1 MKKPTSR
8 LGHIVAWTKK
18 HQVGMA
24 IAGLLV
30 IGFVSRF
37 FMFGYPNQAVFD
49 EVYFGKFVGAYFS
62 GAYYFDIHPPF
73 AKLLI
78 ATFAKLMGY
87 NPTSSFAAIGT
98 TFTDS
103 GYLYLRFLPSLA
115 GALLPL
121 VLFSIAREFGL
132 KTRTAFLVGMLA
144 VLDTALLAQSR
155 FILIDSLL
163 LLFSF
168 TSFWLYLVWRRSKQV
183 WVLMLAAALAGMAIS
198 VKWIALP
205 FILLPILYEFLHHAS
220 FKRMFKILAVYTSIA
235 VTLYVAFFAVHV
247 SLLTKTG
254 DGDAFMSQT
263 YQSSLEGNPNA
274 TTNAQSTLSLPEKI
288 IELNHEMY
296 AANARLT
303 AGHPYGSKWYGWP
316 VIIKPI
322 SYWVQGNAQIWLVG
336 NPIVWWGGAVAII
349 WMLVDLFTKK
359 IPSKKM
365 PVALFIVLGF
375 FMAWLPFALISRV
388 MFLYHYL
395 IPLCFSILAI
405 GFCLD
410 RAEWKMQIS
419 LLLLAIAGFV
429 LFASAAYGLE
439 LSQAFNNIRTIIPI
453 WQ

>member
-8 LGHIVAWTKK
+8 LDYIAAWIKN
-18 HQVGMA
+18 HQVGVA
-24 IAGLLV
+24 IASLLTL
-30 IGFVSRF
+30 GFISRF
-37 FMFGYPNQAVFD
+37 FLFGYPNQAVFD

-121 VLFSIAREFGL
+121 VLFSITREFKL
-132 KTRTAFLVGMLA
+132 KTRTALLVGLLA
-144 VLDTALLAQSR
+144 ILDTALLAQSR

-168 TSFWLYLVWRRSKQV
+168 TSLWLYLVWRRSKQL
-183 WVLMLAAALAGMAIS
+183 WILMLAAALAGMAIS

-205 FILLPILYEFLHHAS
+205 FIVLPLLYEFLHHAS
-220 FKRMFKILAVYTSIA
+220 FKRMFKILAVYIVIA
-235 VTLYVAFFAVHV
+235 ASLYVAFFAIHV

-254 DGDAFMSQT
+254 DGDAFMST
-263 YQSSLEGNPNA
+263 AYQSSLEGNPNA
-274 TTNAQSTLSLPEKI
+274 VDNTQPSLSLPEKI
-288 IELNHEMY
+288 VELNHEMY

-316 VIIKPI
+316 VMIKPI
-322 SYWVQGNAQIWLVG
+322 SYWIQGNAQIWLVG
-336 NPIVWWGGAVAII
+336 NPVVWWGGAIAIFWI
-349 WMLVDLFTKK
+349 LIDLVTKK
-359 IPSKKM
+359 IPREKL

-388 MFLYHYL
+388 MFLYHYF

-405 GFCLD
+405 GFCVN
-410 RAEWKMQIS
+410 RVEWKMQLS
-419 LLLLAIAGFV
+419 LVLLAVAGFI
-429 LFASAAYGLE
+429 LFMPAAYGLE
-439 LSQAFNNIRTIIPI
+439 FSQAFTNIRNLLPF